1 MRALLSRKYG
11 LITSRYSL
19 GDKFLSLSPLLSYSM
34 YLPLK
39 ALLLV
44 LLVFN
49 SLHQQFCQILSL
61 ILFV

>member
-1 MRALLSRKYG
+1 MGALLSRKYG
-11 LITSRYSL
+11 LIISRYSL

-44 LLVFN
+44 FIG
-49 SLHQQFCQILSL
+49 F
-61 ILFV
+61 

>member
-1 MRALLSRKYG
+1 MGALLSRKYG

-44 LLVFN
+44 FIG
-49 SLHQQFCQILSL
+49 F
-61 ILFV
+61 